1 MRVTQ
6 VLVIDIIAAVL
17 YIVAANPVMTGLL
30 IHEWVSLGVLVI
42 FVVHAAQH
50 YDWIID
56 TLKKLRHPTP
66 GQIANL
72 VLDTLTVAMFM
83 VVVVSGGMVSR
94 HILPMLGLVAPG
106 YFFWNPLHSLSAKVL
121 LALLIVHIVVHAK
134 WLWAFVKG
142 FRQRKSH
149 TID

>member
-1 MRVTQ
+1 
-6 VLVIDIIAAVL
+6 
-17 YIVAANPVMTGLL
+17 MTGLL

-50 YDWIID
+50 YDWISD
-56 TLKKLRHPTP
+56 TFRKLRHPTL
-66 GQIANL
+66 GQMGHL
-72 VLDTLTVAMFM
+72 LLDTLTVAVFM

-94 HILPMLGLVAPG
+94 HILPMFGLVAPG
-106 YFFWNPLHSLSAKVL
+106 YFFWNPLHSLFAKVL
-121 LALLIVHIVVHAK
+121 LALLIVHVVAHAK

-149 TID
+149 AINQSKETGEV